1 MNKFMNVIDNEYQ
14 SCMESIIDHQYVKLQ
29 SLMFES
35 LVLTESLEIYPVY
48 EGEFFDR
55 VKKVA
60 SDIWDKIIEFFN
72 TVAKTIGGWITQL
85 KGLFNKRK
93 SEEAKA
99 KNSSNENKEETKSE
113 VEKKYIQKITLTIK
127 QGEANVLASH
137 FDFGSVIDQIVKYIG
152 EIHKSAENMYRE
164 PEKVTDKDIEDLSA
178 HSKGNNIMISNGMVK
193 TLQDESIEITMEN
206 AEEYV
211 NKLQKIKGSI
221 EQAMS
226 KIRAMKNMSN
236 DSYSKAAKKG
246 KEAEAVANKIRG
258 IVSHVANWL
267 PTMLKGFLGTVNRCR
282 NQLLTFLTPKSE

>member
-1 MNKFMNVIDNEYQ
+1 MSKFMKAVEGYEASFD
-14 SCMESIIDHQYVKLQ
+14 ESIIEEQDRELKA
-29 SLMFES
+29 LMFES

-60 SDIWDKIIEFFN
+60 SDIWDKIIEFFT
-72 TVAKTIGGWITQL
+72 TVANTIGGWITQL

-93 SEEAKA
+93 NEEAKA
-99 KNSSNENKEETKSE
+99 KNTSNENKEETKSE
-113 VEKKYIQKITLTIK
+113 GEKKYLQKITLTIK
-127 QGEANVLASH
+127 QGDVNVLVDH
-137 FDFGSVIDQIVKYIG
+137 FDFNSVIDQIIKYIG
-152 EIHKSAENMYRE
+152 EIHKSAEDMYRE

-178 HSKGNNIMISNGMVK
+178 HSKGNNIKISNIM
-193 TLQDESIEITMEN
+193 TRALQDESIEITMEN
-206 AEEYV
+206 AEEYM

-221 EQAMS
+221 EQAIS
-226 KIRAMKNMSN
+226 KIRAMKNMSK

-267 PTMLKGFLGTVNRCR
+267 PKMLKEFLGTVNKCR
-282 NQLLTFLTPKSE
+282 QQLLTFLTPKS

>member
-1 MNKFMNVIDNEYQ
+1 
-14 SCMESIIDHQYVKLQ
+14 
-29 SLMFES
+29 MFES
-35 LVLTESLEIYPVY
+35 LVLNESLEIYPVY

-99 KNSSNENKEETKSE
+99 KNTSNENKEEKEETKSE
-113 VEKKYIQKITLTIK
+113 GEKKYIQKITLTIEK
-127 QGEANVLASH
+127 GRTNVLADN

-178 HSKGNNIMISNGMVK
+178 KSKGNRIRLNNAVAK
-193 TLQDESIEITMEN
+193 TVEDVSIEITMEN
-206 AEEYV
+206 AETYL
-211 NKLQKIKGSI
+211 NKLQKLKGGI
-221 EQAMS
+221 EQADS

-246 KEAEAVANKIRG
+246 KDAEAIANKIRG
-258 IVSHVANWL
+258 IVNHVANWL
-267 PTMLKGFLGTVNRCR
+267 PTMLNEFTNTINKCR
-282 NQLLTFLTPKSE
+282 KQLNTFLTPKSE